1 MRAADELRR
10 VLNEAPGPDLA
21 ARQAVA
27 HRAGEVLR
35 PQGAFARLD
44 EVAAWLAGWQGT
56 PHPRV
61 EHPMAVVFAADHGVT
76 AEQVSAYPAAVTASM
91 VQAFEQGVA
100 TVNILAR
107 EAGASVRVVDVGVGA
122 PTGNLVVEDA
132 LSEERFATCVAAGRR
147 AVARAETDLLV
158 LGEMG
163 IGNTTAAAAVSA
175 AVFGGTASGW
185 VGRGTGIDDETLA
198 RKTAAVKKAL
208 TRITASTDPLEVLR
222 RVGGAE
228 LAAIAGAVVEARSR
242 SIPVVL
248 DGYVATAAA
257 APLEAA
263 VTGSLAHC
271 LAGHR
276 SSEPGHDLLLTRL
289 GLRPL
294 LDLEMRLGEGSGAV
308 AAIPLI
314 RMAAAAVTDVPTFN
328 EWGLARS

>member
-1 MRAADELRR
+1 M
-10 VLNEAPGPDLA
+10 
-21 ARQAVA
+21 
-27 HRAGEVLR
+27 
-35 PQGAFARLD
+35 
-44 EVAAWLAGWQGT
+44 
-56 PHPRV
+56 
-61 EHPMAVVFAADHGVT
+61 
-76 AEQVSAYPAAVTASM
+76 
-91 VQAFEQGVA
+91 
-100 TVNILAR
+100 
-107 EAGASVRVVDVGVGA
+107 
-122 PTGNLVVEDA
+122 
-132 LSEERFATCVAAGRR
+132 
-147 AVARAETDLLV
+147 
-158 LGEMG
+158 
-163 IGNTTAAAAVSA
+163 
-175 AVFGGTASGW
+175 
-185 VGRGTGIDDETLA
+185 
-198 RKTAAVKKAL
+198 
-208 TRITASTDPLEVLR
+208 LR

-228 LAAIAGAVVEARSR
+228 LAAIAGAVVEARHR
-242 SIPVVL
+242 SLPVVL